1 MRFYFFNLYP
11 YILVSLHHRTVRT
24 SERSIHG
31 WRFAGTAMQPI
42 QRVAIVGAGNMG
54 SGIAQKTA
62 QEEFDVQM
70 VDREQQWVDR
80 GQGIIRDFLSEAV
93 ERRIFSPA
101 QVEAIQ
107 GRITGVV
114 GVENTAAN
122 TDLVIEAVFED
133 FDIKTAVFNTLDS
146 ACGPE
151 TILASNTSSLS
162 VNALA
167 EATGRADRFVG
178 LHFFYHPAKN
188 RLVEVIPAEASS
200 AETVEKVVQYCKM
213 LGKVVIVCG
222 DRPGFVVNRFF
233 VPWLNEACLLLEE
246 GVATAAQ
253 IDAAACKAFRI
264 GLGPFGLM
272 NLTGPP
278 IALHSTDYL
287 AEQLHTP
294 RYNGAQ
300 NLRDLIEANEH
311 WDVSGEQ
318 TYSSEQY
325 AAVAE
330 RLYGVVFGV
339 AAQIVEEGVCS
350 MEDVDRGAKVG
361 LRWARGPFEMMNRVG
376 IQEAHR
382 MAQAYADLSAES
394 DPERSWTV
402 PEYFSEQAQANQ
414 GWNFSY
420 VDVSIE
426 SGVAT
431 LTINRPEAMN
441 ALNETVVGQLNDALD
456 LVNADAEVHTIVLD
470 GAGKAFVA
478 GADVKFFVD
487 KIRAESIPD
496 IVTFT
501 ADGHTMLNK
510 LESSKK
516 TTVALTTG
524 LALGGG
530 LELALACD
538 YRIGTRRTQF
548 RFPETSIGIYP
559 GLGGTQRPARICGIP
574 AARWSVLAGNFMD
587 AQTGYDLGLL
597 THLVDVAS
605 VDSCVAEL
613 ASAGKPDNKYPGAPT
628 NPSSPAAAFAASFY
642 SDENMASILN
652 GTCPE
657 GFDSEDKIVSRQ
669 LKSLSR
675 TAPIALNMASDL
687 IDATSTTELPAG
699 LQMELDRL
707 TDIFST
713 TDSLEGLSALIE
725 GRKPSY
731 SNS

>member
-1 MRFYFFNLYP
+1 
-11 YILVSLHHRTVRT
+11 
-24 SERSIHG
+24 
-31 WRFAGTAMQPI
+31 MQPI

-80 GQGIIRDFLSEAV
+80 GQGIISNFLSEAV

-101 QVEAIQ
+101 QVEAIE

-114 GVENTAAN
+114 GVENTAID

-133 FDIKTAVFNTLDS
+133 FDIKTAVFNTLDK
-146 ACGPE
+146 ACGPD

-178 LHFFYHPAKN
+178 LHFFFHPAKN
-188 RLVEVIPAEASS
+188 RLVEVIPAHASS
-200 AETVEKVVQYCKM
+200 PETVEKVVQYCKM
-213 LGKVVIVCG
+213 LGKVVIVCA

-233 VPWLNEACLLLEE
+233 VPWLNEACLLMEE
-246 GVATAAQ
+246 GVATATQ
-253 IDAAACKAFRI
+253 IDAAARKAFRI

-287 AEQLHTP
+287 SEQLHTP

-311 WDVSGEQ
+311 WSIEGDES
-318 TYSSEQY
+318 YSDEQY
-325 AAVAE
+325 TVISE

-339 AAQIVEEGVCS
+339 AAQIVDEGVCS

-361 LRWARGPFEMMNRVG
+361 LRWARGPFEMMNKVG
-376 IQEAHR
+376 VAASSR
-382 MAQAYADLSAES
+382 MAQAYADLAAES
-394 DPERSWTV
+394 DAARAWNV
-402 PEYFSEQAQANQ
+402 PQFFVDQ
-414 GWNFSY
+414 GDKNWNFSY
-420 VDVSIE
+420 IDTSIDQ
-426 SGVAT
+426 GIAT
-431 LTINRPEAMN
+431 VTINRPEAMN
-441 ALNETVVGQLNDALD
+441 ALNETVVSQLGEALD
-456 LVNADAEVHTIVLD
+456 LVNADDSVHTIVLD

-487 KIRAESIPD
+487 KIRADAIPD
-496 IVTFT
+496 IVEFT
-501 ADGHTMLNK
+501 ANGHVVLDK
-510 LESSKK
+510 LESSSK

-530 LELALACD
+530 LELALSCD

-559 GLGGTQRPARICGIP
+559 GLGGSQRPARICGIP
-574 AARWSVLAGNFMD
+574 AARWAVLAGNFMD
-587 AQTGYDLGLL
+587 ASTAAELGLL
-597 THLVDVAS
+597 THLVDVS
-605 VDSCVAEL
+605 GVSSCVAEL
-613 ASAGKPDNKYPGAPT
+613 AMNGKPANKYPGQ
-628 NPSSPAAAFAASFY
+628 PAQPESAVAVFATSFFA
-642 SDENMASILN
+642 DENMVDLMVGN
-652 GTCPE
+652 CPG
-657 GFDSEDKIVSRQ
+657 GFDSADRNVSRQ

-675 TAPIALNMASDL
+675 TAPIALSMASAL
-687 IDATSTTELPAG
+687 IDESANTNLSEG
-699 LQMELDRL
+699 LQLELDRL

-713 TDSLEGLSALIE
+713 ADSLEGLSALIE
-725 GRKPSY
+725 GRKPTY
-731 SNS
+731 TNA

>member
-1 MRFYFFNLYP
+1 
-11 YILVSLHHRTVRT
+11 
-24 SERSIHG
+24 
-31 WRFAGTAMQPI
+31 MQPI

-80 GQGIIRDFLSEAV
+80 GQSIIANFLSEAV

-101 QVEAIQ
+101 QVEAIE

-114 GVENTAAN
+114 GVENTAAD

-133 FDIKTAVFNTLDS
+133 FDIKTAVFNTLDK
-146 ACGPE
+146 ACGPD

-167 EATGRADRFVG
+167 EATGRSDRFVG

-188 RLVEVIPAEASS
+188 RLVEVIPAHASS
-200 AETVEKVVQYCKM
+200 PETVEKVVQYCKM
-213 LGKVVIVCG
+213 LGKVVIVCA

-246 GVATAAQ
+246 GVASAAQ
-253 IDAAACKAFRI
+253 IDAAARKAFRI

-287 AEQLHTP
+287 SEQLHTP

-300 NLRDLIEANEH
+300 NLRDLIEANEQ
-311 WDVSGEQ
+311 WDIEGDES
-318 TYSSEQY
+318 YSDEQY
-325 AAVAE
+325 TTVSE

-339 AAQIVEEGVCS
+339 AAQIVDEGVCS

-361 LRWARGPFEMMNRVG
+361 LRWARGPFELMNKVG
-376 IQEAHR
+376 VGASSR
-382 MAQAYADLSAES
+382 MAQKYADLAAES
-394 DPERSWTV
+394 DPSRAWKVPQFFVDQGDAKWT
-402 PEYFSEQAQANQ
+402 
-414 GWNFSY
+414 FSY
-420 VDVSIE
+420 VDTAIE
-426 SGVAT
+426 NGVAT
-431 LTINRPEAMN
+431 ITINRPEAMN
-441 ALNETVVGQLNDALD
+441 ALNETVVSQLGEALD
-456 LVNADAEVHTIVLD
+456 NVNGNDSVHTIVLD

-487 KIRAESIPD
+487 KIRADALPD
-496 IVTFT
+496 IVEFT
-501 ADGHTMLNK
+501 ADGHVVLDK
-510 LESSKK
+510 LESSSK

-530 LELALACD
+530 LELALSCD
-538 YRIGTRRTQF
+538 YRVGTRRTQF

-559 GLGGTQRPARICGIP
+559 GLGGSQRPARISGIP
-574 AARWSVLAGNFMD
+574 AARWAVLAGNFMD
-587 AQTGYDLGLL
+587 ASTAADLGLL
-597 THLVDVAS
+597 THLVDVSGVNA
-605 VDSCVAEL
+605 CVAEL
-613 ASAGKPDNKYPGAPT
+613 AKNGKPVNKYPG
-628 NPSSPAAAFAASFY
+628 SPANPESAVASF
-642 SDENMASILN
+642 SSSFFADKNMADLMA
-652 GTCPE
+652 GTCPT
-657 GFDSEDKIVSRQ
+657 GFDAEDRNVSRQ

-675 TAPIALNMASDL
+675 TAPIALSMASAL
-687 IDATSTTELPAG
+687 IDESANTTLSQG
-699 LQMELDRL
+699 LQLELDRL
-707 TDIFST
+707 TEIFST
-713 TDSLEGLSALIE
+713 ADSLEGLSALIE
-725 GRKPSY
+725 GRKPTY
-731 SNS
+731 SNA